1 MVKREFLG
9 WDRPFLEPLVEW
21 LMERRAEIPRYLVTL
36 PTAQAGRRLREA
48 LAEKGVG
55 LAPRIVT
62 PGYLLATDNAA
73 PAFIEHL
80 AWTEA
85 IESVRDWSEFEA
97 AFPLPPGEGEAP
109 GWALALAG
117 AMTRLRASLQE
128 NGHTISS
135 AARRVASTVEADR
148 WQALAALEERVEKL
162 LGSWGLT
169 SRSVMISQ
177 GSLPPL
183 EGVSLVVMAGVPDMP
198 NVLARWLSSS
208 PLTVTI
214 LIGAPESEMACFD
227 EVGRPLWGPDGEKYD
242 WNTRI
247 LEWPLVGSVNLTAD
261 PRQQAIEAVGLAA
274 LAQTPS
280 NRLVLGTADEE
291 TSGELVRAFGRAGWV
306 AHDPS
311 RLPPLPLAG
320 WLSAWRAFVR
330 NPSTA
335 SALDLL
341 GFAQTGALVEGERF
355 QRVAA
360 LSSARD
366 RWLSKSP
373 DDLER
378 AVVQTNRS
386 SECESLKLA
395 LETMR
400 CLEGLRS
407 RFVRDGFHKG
417 MSALLDVIDP
427 LRLETEPIRDWI
439 AASSSL
445 AHRVKR
451 DGAFWLDLLVA
462 TIPEGVAVPPEDRVL
477 DVQGWLE
484 LFHEP
489 GPHLIICG
497 MNEGNVPGRAST
509 DAWLSESARRILG
522 LSADASRAAR
532 DAFLFAAMIEA
543 RRAEGRVDL
552 LLTKTSGSG
561 EALLPSR
568 LLLAASEEQLPAR
581 VAALFRGIEPPEA
594 SLAWT
599 MDEAWKWRPRKVAWS
614 GRMSVTGFSDYLA
627 CPFRFYLKQV
637 LGMSR
642 PEPDRVEWN
651 PRDFGNILHIVLE
664 RWAMDEE
671 ARDYSKTEAIEE
683 WVHACLDQVV
693 EERFGHAAPL
703 AVRIQTESM
712 RRRLS
717 WFSRVQACERAAG
730 WKIHGVEEKFEV
742 TLGNATVAG
751 RVDRIER
758 HEDGR
763 WRVLDYKTGNAG
775 AAESAHRTAVSPQ
788 TRLPAHLENVPAVL
802 QQTSDGKTKRWKNL
816 QLALY
821 SAAFPQIDEIGY
833 FWLGEIEANVGLSL
847 WEEFSAEDR
856 DSALACAE
864 WVIGQAQNQI
874 FWPPAERVS
883 WDDFEALSLGRDLVE
898 TVAFEGGAE

>member
-1 MVKREFLG
+1 MVERQFLG

-21 LMERRAEIPRYLVTL
+21 LMERRDEMPGFLVVL

-48 LAEKGVG
+48 LAEQGAG
-55 LAPRIVT
+55 LSPRVVT
-62 PGYLLATDNAA
+62 PGYLLATESAA
-73 PAFIEHL
+73 PALIEHL
-80 AWTEA
+80 AWVETF
-85 IESVRDWSEFEA
+85 ESIHDWSEYEA

-109 GWALALAG
+109 GWALGLAG

-128 NGHTISS
+128 NGHTLSS
-135 AARRVASTVEADR
+135 AMRRMAETVEEDR
-148 WQALAALEERVEKL
+148 WRALAALEERVEKL
-162 LGSWGLT
+162 LDSWGFT
-169 SRSVMISQ
+169 SRSAMISQ
-177 GSLPPL
+177 GALPPL
-183 EGVSLVVMAGVPDMP
+183 EGISRVVMAGVPDMP
-198 NVLARWLSSS
+198 KVLARWLSSS
-208 PLTVTI
+208 PLPVTI
-214 LIGAPESEMACFD
+214 LVGAPESEMACFD
-227 EVGRPLWGPDGEKYD
+227 EVGRPLWGRDKDEYD
-242 WNTRI
+242 WNARI
-247 LEWPLVGSVNLTAD
+247 LEWPLTGSVNLTAD

-280 NRLVLGTADEE
+280 NHLVLGTADEE

-306 AHDPS
+306 VHDPS
-311 RLPPLPLAG
+311 HLPPQPFAG
-320 WLSAWRAFVR
+320 WLAAWRDFVR
-330 NPSTA
+330 TPSTA
-335 SALDLL
+335 SAIDLL
-341 GFAQTGALVEGERF
+341 GFAQTGALVEGARF
-355 QRVAA
+355 LQVEA

-366 RWLSKSP
+366 RWLSKDS

-378 AVVQTNRS
+378 AIAQTNRS
-386 SECESLKLA
+386 HERETLRLA
-395 LETMR
+395 LETLR
-400 CLEGLRS
+400 RLEHLRS
-407 RFVRDGFHKG
+407 LFVRDGFHTG
-417 MSALLDVIDP
+417 MPALLDVIDP
-427 LRLETEPIRDWI
+427 LHQETEAIRDWI
-439 AASSSL
+439 EASNKP

-451 DGAFWLDLLVA
+451 DGAFWLDLLLATLPETVA
-462 TIPEGVAVPPEDRVL
+462 LPPEDRVL

-497 MNEGNVPGRAST
+497 MNEGKVPGRAST

-532 DAFLFAAMIEA
+532 DAYLFTAMIEA

-552 LLTKTSGSG
+552 LLTKTSGGG
-561 EALLPSR
+561 EALMPSR
-568 LLLAASEEQLPAR
+568 LLLAASEEELPAR
-581 VAALFRGIEPPEA
+581 VTALFRGMEPPEV

-599 MDEAWKWRPRKVAWS
+599 LDEAWKWRPRKVAWS

-664 RWAMDEE
+664 RWALDEE

-683 WVHACLDQVV
+683 WVHACLDQVLH
-693 EERFGHAAPL
+693 ERFGHAAPL

-730 WKIHGVEEKFEV
+730 WKISGVEEKFEV
-742 TLGNATVAG
+742 PLGNATVAG

-821 SAAFPQIDEIGY
+821 SAAFPQVDEIGY
-833 FWLGEIEANVGLSL
+833 FSLGDTEGNVGLSL
-847 WEEFSAEDR
+847 WEDFSVEDR
-856 DSALACAE
+856 ESALACAE
-864 WVIGQAQNQI
+864 WVIGQAQSQI

-883 WDDFEALSLGRDLVE
+883 WDDFEALSFGRDLIE